1 MTLAEFLVWE
11 GQQPERYEFYR
22 GETFAMAGGSAR
34 HNRVVLNLASRIGDH
49 LDGTSCQV
57 FATST
62 KVQIPDGVLYPNVL
76 VTCAKAD
83 AGDERTV
90 PNPRL
95 IIEVLSPGAKGCD
108 KRNKFIL
115 YRTMPSLREYVLI
128 DPARRQV
135 EVFTLAKD
143 GAWWLTDQTQAGE
156 LTLSSIDCKLPIK
169 SVFKGVSRRVHWNE
183 RPRAFLQLTFS
194 PSEEITMTLP
204 KERTRA
210 LRLAGELLKK
220 VMRSKECPESIRIQ
234 AETVLR
240 HYPDAWDIASQAR
253 RYDPQSAP
261 FCWLG
266 PEDNPSAGS

>member
-57 FATST
+57 FATSM
-62 KVQIPDGVLYPNVL
+62 KVQILDRVLYPDVL

-83 AGDERTV
+83 AGNERTV

-169 SVFKGVSRRVHWNE
+169 SVFKGVSRRVH
-183 RPRAFLQLTFS
+183 
-194 PSEEITMTLP
+194 
-204 KERTRA
+204 
-210 LRLAGELLKK
+210 
-220 VMRSKECPESIRIQ
+220 
-234 AETVLR
+234 
-240 HYPDAWDIASQAR
+240 
-253 RYDPQSAP
+253 
-261 FCWLG
+261 
-266 PEDNPSAGS
+266 